1 MSTRELIDFFVKD
14 VRDSSSEDDLDAS
27 SGLMVAV
34 ASIIHEHI
42 EIQAHL
48 APR

>member
-14 VRDSSSEDDLDAS
+14 IRDSLLEDDLDAS

-34 ASIIHEHI
+34 ASIIHKHI